1 MSFSRPRHGPHPTS
15 RWNAAAGGT
24 RPGASLCHVT
34 GPSEWVAVV
43 IEDDPDVRELIDVVL
58 TQSGFRTVLA
68 PDGESGL
75 AAVRAHRPLLTTVDV
90 QMPGIDGL
98 EVSRRIREF
107 SSTYLIMVT
116 GLADEDD
123 VVRGFEAGV
132 DDYLVKPFRAREL
145 WARAHSMMKRPRA
158 RLGVGEDNSW
168 AATAVQELRDRSLG
182 APTALQ
188 DELLAHAGLTLDAGR
203 RTVRVDDADVE
214 LTRTEFDVLTSLLR
228 SGRRVR
234 SKGDLVL
241 AARGE
246 DDAGYVTDSDK
257 RAVEV
262 HVANLRRKLGESA
275 ANPRFIE
282 TVRGVGYRMTA
293 PPA

>member
-1 MSFSRPRHGPHPTS
+1 MT
-15 RWNAAAGGT
+15 A
-24 RPGASLCHVT
+24 
-34 GPSEWVAVV
+34 PSEWVAVV

-58 TQSGFRTVLA
+58 SQSGFRTVLA

-75 AAVRAHRPLLTTVDV
+75 EAVRTHRPLLTTVDV

-116 GLADEDD
+116 GLAEEDD

-145 WARAHSMMKRPRA
+145 WARAQSMMRRPRE
-158 RLGVGEDNSW
+158 RVGAGDSW
-168 AATAVQELRDRSLG
+168 AAAAVAELRERGLPAAAAAEGDVHRLV
-182 APTALQ
+182 
-188 DELLAHAGLTLDAGR
+188 HAGLTLDAAS
-203 RTVRVDDADVE
+203 RTVAVDEVPVD
-214 LTRTEFDVLTSLLR
+214 LTRTEFDVLESLLR

-234 SKGDLVL
+234 SKADLVL

-275 ANPRFIE
+275 SSPRFVE
-282 TVRGVGYRMTA
+282 TVRGVGYRMAEATTELHA
-293 PPA
+293 V